1 MSALQVDTAAM
12 LAAADA
18 FDQLY
23 VRAEKALKEMRG
35 GMESCRWESPA
46 GAQTKQAY
54 AAFQDKYT
62 ERYLG
67 MLRNYAL
74 FLRKMA
80 AEGYEQTENA
90 NVTLAD
96 LLDEDVGV
104 TIRASFGGV
113 QESMNRVVSHLASGL
128 K

>member
-18 FDQLY
+18 FDQLHA
-23 VRAEKALKEMRG
+23 RAEKALSGMRRD
-35 GMESCRWESPA
+35 MADCRWASPA
-46 GAQTKQAY
+46 GDQTKQAY

-67 MLRNYAL
+67 MLHNYAL
-74 FLRKMA
+74 FLRELA
-80 AEGYEQTENA
+80 AEGYEQAENT
-90 NVTLAD
+90 NVTFAD

-104 TIRASFGGV
+104 TIRARLGGV
-113 QESMNRVVSHLASGL
+113 QESANRVVSHLAAEL

>member
-18 FDQLY
+18 FDQLHA
-23 VRAEKALKEMRG
+23 RAEKALTGMRRD
-35 GMESCRWESPA
+35 MADCRWASPA
-46 GAQTKQAY
+46 GDQTKQAY

-67 MLRNYAL
+67 MLHNYAL
-74 FLRKMA
+74 FLRELA

-104 TIRASFGGV
+104 TIRARLGGV
-113 QESMNRVVSHLASGL
+113 QESANRIVSHLAAEL